1 MTVDRGRRRIAAPPQ
16 TIAVQLR
23 RPLDLPGWNPL
34 FASLTGGPDPTVGT
48 RYELTLRLGLRGTF
62 AYSALDDDRIGM
74 TWEVPGMREDCT
86 WTIAEAPD
94 GGSSVTH
101 VVERSGPLAAVL
113 SGATRGIADLRLDR
127 LATIV
132 GAVTT

>member
-1 MTVDRGRRRIAAPPQ
+1 MTIDRGRRLIPVPPQAIAA
-16 TIAVQLR
+16 QLR

-34 FASLTGGPDPTVGT
+34 FASLTGVPDATVGT
-48 RYELTLRLGLRGTF
+48 RYELTLRLGLHGTF

-86 WTIAEAPD
+86 WTIMAAPD
-94 GGSSVTH
+94 GGSIVTH

-127 LATIV
+127 LATVV

>member
-1 MTVDRGRRRIAAPPQ
+1 MTVDRGRRRIPAPPQ
-16 TIAVQLR
+16 AIAAQLR

-34 FASLTGGPDPTVGT
+34 FASLTGGPDPTVGA
-48 RYELTLRLGLRGTF
+48 RYELSLRLGLRGSF

-74 TWEVPGMREDCT
+74 TWEVPGMREHCT
-86 WTIAEAPD
+86 WAIAAAPD
-94 GGSSVTH
+94 GGSIVTH

-127 LATIV
+127 LATVV
-132 GAVTT
+132 GAVTP